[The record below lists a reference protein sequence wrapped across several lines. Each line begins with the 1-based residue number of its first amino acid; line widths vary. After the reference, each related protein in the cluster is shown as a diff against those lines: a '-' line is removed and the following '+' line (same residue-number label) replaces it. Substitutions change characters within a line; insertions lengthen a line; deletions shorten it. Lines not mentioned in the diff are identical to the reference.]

1 MYEAE
6 KIPARREQREPR
18 QQKTM
23 SDTNHIA
30 PRPNVS
36 DSDHKA
42 LKAAKRLEERRIKDG
57 WRYVQATPMIQVFVP
72 CDKSGKPTK
81 DGIRRINTI
90 INR

>member
-1 MYEAE
+1 
-6 KIPARREQREPR
+6 
-18 QQKTM
+18 M

-36 DSDHKA
+36 DSDYKA

-57 WRYVQATPMIQVFVP
+57 WCYVQVTPMMQGFVP
-72 CDKSGKPTK
+72 CDKNGKPTAE
-81 DGIRRINTI
+81 GQRRIDEI

>member
-1 MYEAE
+1 
-6 KIPARREQREPR
+6 
-18 QQKTM
+18 M

-57 WRYVQATPMIQVFVP
+57 WRYVQVTPMMQVFVP
-72 CDKSGKPTK
+72 CDKKGKPTTE
-81 DGIRRINTI
+81 GQRRIDEI